1 VFGYYDGAKL
11 IYAGRTRGGFTPASR
26 DQLFKRFAALASEKC
41 PFANLPKQK
50 AGAGAKAFHY
60 EPRGMHEFIVE
71 SREPR
76 TEHRLTR
83 NMFDTRPSR
92 ADRPPMW
99 CLKPS

>member
-1 VFGYYDGAKL
+1 MFGYYDGAKL

-41 PFANLPKQK
+41 PFANLPE
-50 AGAGAKAFHY
+50 AKSGRWG
-60 EPRGMHEFIVE
+60 EGLPLRTEGMHEFIVE